1 MEPPSG
7 SDLENASM
15 GEHSAWRRPG
25 RWAGGRGAGGGG
37 QGPGRLPDRCGCVPI
52 VALGGNLESGGWG
65 TESAGAGALVLANE
79 EP

>member
-1 MEPPSG
+1 MAQAREVG
-7 SDLENASM
+7 R
-15 GEHSAWRRPG
+15 GPG
-25 RWAGGRGAGGGG
+25 VGGRG